1 MVHQPTGIDPE
12 IKLLKSTLFNLI
24 QDYMIKYLALTVHW
38 LWATEELPSQ
48 IWSKLAHLDIVD
60 IKSTQY
66 YQRGEVKKQSHSKV
80 RRGRYT
86 HLLLRLFCDWGVWP
100 LRQLTTF
107 TALGTPHWHIGC
119 SWTWSSR
126 HHQRRN
132 EAVALSVTKEV
143 PILIVSYTIHICFC
157 RRSLHQSKCLLIDL
171 NQCVTWRVP
180 WRPRGWFITP
190 LEMFLKVPT
199 TSPQIVPWIITWHW
213 LWDGFG
219 HAKNF
224 LPRFGPDLPTWM
236 LFIILV

>member
-86 HLLLRLFCDWGVWP
+86 HLLLRLFCDWGV
-100 LRQLTTF
+100 
-107 TALGTPHWHIGC
+107 
-119 SWTWSSR
+119 
-126 HHQRRN
+126 
-132 EAVALSVTKEV
+132 
-143 PILIVSYTIHICFC
+143 
-157 RRSLHQSKCLLIDL
+157 
-171 NQCVTWRVP
+171 
-180 WRPRGWFITP
+180 
-190 LEMFLKVPT
+190 
-199 TSPQIVPWIITWHW
+199 
-213 LWDGFG
+213 
-219 HAKNF
+219 
-224 LPRFGPDLPTWM
+224 
-236 LFIILV
+236 

>member
-86 HLLLRLFCDWGVWP
+86 HLLLRLFCDWGV
-100 LRQLTTF
+100 LTPSPTHHF
-107 TALGTPHWHIGC
+107 HSFGNPTLAHW
-119 SWTWSSR
+119 
-126 HHQRRN
+126 
-132 EAVALSVTKEV
+132 V
-143 PILIVSYTIHICFC
+143 
-157 RRSLHQSKCLLIDL
+157 LLNMI
-171 NQCVTWRVP
+171 
-180 WRPRGWFITP
+180 I
-190 LEMFLKVPT
+190 K
-199 TSPQIVPWIITWHW
+199 TSPE
-213 LWDGFG
+213 
-219 HAKNF
+219 AK
-224 LPRFGPDLPTWM
+224 
-236 LFIILV
+236 